1 MSIFQLLLPYLALCG
16 GILIEGESFLLAA
29 AISAH
34 YGIMNIYVIILLT
47 VICTQAS
54 DWFWFFTG
62 RKKGS
67 ALIQKRP
74 VIQKKIEFFY
84 SFIDKYPYQVMFF
97 YRFIYGF
104 RSVMPLVLGTSR
116 VKARHFLIFGL
127 SSTIVWS
134 TLFALLGFYF
144 GSFIQS
150 NVHLLR
156 KYQYYI
162 IIPLLVLGI
171 IFLIRYIIRKN
182 NTNIRENTATV
193 KRQFGFAIRLGNLKT
208 SFQTKT
214 RI

>member
-1 MSIFQLLLPYLALCG
+1 MSIFELVFPYLALCG
-16 GILIEGESFLLAA
+16 GILLEGESFLLAA

-34 YGIMNIYVIILLT
+34 FGIMNIYVIILLT
-47 VICTQAS
+47 IICTQAS

-74 VIQKKIEFFY
+74 AIQKRIEFFY
-84 SFIDKYPYQVMFF
+84 RFIDKYPYQVMFF

-134 TLFALLGFYF
+134 SLFAYLGFNF
-144 GSFIQS
+144 GAYIQA
-150 NVHLLR
+150 NIQLLK

-162 IIPLLVLGI
+162 IIPFLVAGI
-171 IFLIRYIIRKN
+171 IVLIRYIVRKN
-182 NTNIRENTATV
+182 TSNISENTPAV
-193 KRQFGFAIRLGNLKT
+193 KRQFGFVIRLINPKA
-208 SFQTKT
+208 SFQTK
-214 RI
+214 I

>member
-1 MSIFQLLLPYLALCG
+1 MSIFQLILPYLALCG
-16 GILIEGESFLLAA
+16 GILLEGESFLLAA

-34 YGIMNIYVIILLT
+34 YGIMNIYLIILLT
-47 VICTQAS
+47 IICTQAS

-74 VIQKKIEFFY
+74 AIQKRIEFFY

-97 YRFIYGF
+97 YRFVYGF
-104 RSVMPLVLGTSR
+104 RSVMPLILGTSR

-134 TLFALLGFYF
+134 STFAFLGFYF

-150 NVHLLR
+150 HIQLLK

-162 IIPLLVLGI
+162 IIPFLVAGI
-171 IFLIRYIIRKN
+171 IFLIRHIIRKN
-182 NTNIRENTATV
+182 SANISENAPTG
-193 KRQFGFAIRLGNLKT
+193 KRQFGFIIRLSNLKT
-208 SFQTKT
+208 GFQAKA
-214 RI
+214 RF